1 MSALRQ
7 SYSEY
12 DALEIAREVDEKT
25 FIALIMVGVVLKVLL
40 RTRVTDL

>member
-25 FIALIMVGVVLKVLL
+25 FIALIMVGVVLE
-40 RTRVTDL
+40 TPSTNAGD